1 MPTVR
6 RSPPLRT
13 GLLLVVDSRFRGNV
27 TGKGGPRRAR
37 RARMRS
43 LSNGLSINACANRFG
58 EDLGRQHRQGRI
70 LHTRL
75 RRIYT
80 AEVIMRIP
88 FHWFEIRVER
98 YVLSLRP

>member
-1 MPTVR
+1 MRAIRARSYQVR
-6 RSPPLRT
+6 MNANGKTEPAITHWPAPRS
-13 GLLLVVDSRFRGNV
+13 
-27 TGKGGPRRAR
+27 AR

-98 YVLSLRP
+98 CVLGLRP